1 MKIIGPLF
9 CIFMNNFKYGS
20 YDSNMYGFLLGIQ
33 YDCMF
38 HAQGMLD
45 QFYLKDAMKYRS
57 ELAQTVLMPLSI
69 GLWYVLYSFTSPT
82 NHSDTGF
89 LFYYPIYYKFTY
101 QSLYTTGT
109 WQWIYMLTWLMEATS
124 NQKFNERLY
133 DLIVGSSMWA
143 YISHY
148 FFIVLVSN
156 YFVRVFSLTYA
167 QAIFANMLLTE
178 VGILLSYFLLEKIH
192 QKFQNKRE
200 KRNQALKI
208 QVRKNNK

>member
-1 MKIIGPLF
+1 MKIISPLF

-20 YDSNMYGFLLGIQ
+20 YESNMYGFLLGIQ

-57 ELAQTVLMPLSI
+57 ELAQTILCPLSI
-69 GLWYVLYSFTSPT
+69 GMWYVLYSFTSPT

-89 LFYYPIYYKFTY
+89 MFYYPIYYKFTY

-109 WQWIYMLTWLMEATS
+109 WQWIYMLVWLMEATS
-124 NQKFNERLY
+124 NQKYNDKLY

-156 YFVRVFSLTYA
+156 YFVRVFGLNY
-167 QAIFANMLLTE
+167 
-178 VGILLSYFLLEKIH
+178 
-192 QKFQNKRE
+192 
-200 KRNQALKI
+200 
-208 QVRKNNK
+208 

>member
-1 MKIIGPLF
+1 
-9 CIFMNNFKYGS
+9 
-20 YDSNMYGFLLGIQ
+20 
-33 YDCMF
+33 
-38 HAQGMLD
+38 MLD

-57 ELAQTVLMPLSI
+57 ELAQTILMPLSI

-124 NQKFNERLY
+124 NQKFNERIY

-156 YFVRVFSLTYA
+156 YFVRVFSLTYP
-167 QAIFANMLLTE
+167 QAVLANMLLTE
-178 VGILLSYFLLEKIH
+178 VGILLSYFMLTKIDE
-192 QKFQNKRE
+192 KFQNKRE